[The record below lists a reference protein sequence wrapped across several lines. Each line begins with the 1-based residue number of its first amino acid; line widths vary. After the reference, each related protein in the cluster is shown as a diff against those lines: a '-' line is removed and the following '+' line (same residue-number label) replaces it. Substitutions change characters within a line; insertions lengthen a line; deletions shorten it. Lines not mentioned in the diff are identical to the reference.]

1 MTGEDE
7 RVERVDVDP
16 RLPWDDAPAGEPAAD
31 QPAAEESALD
41 EAMLD
46 VAVADD
52 EPAPDQPA
60 ADQPAA
66 DQPALDEAMPDDA
79 GAYDEPVPD
88 EPAADQPAPHEATA
102 GGAPSALDVPGGPE
116 PPPSTVQAVPV
127 GPEPPPSTVQA
138 VPVGPGRPAP
148 PPPTP
153 ATPSAA
159 SLSEARLA
167 RVHLRVG
174 MFGLARA
181 ELETLAARGA
191 LDVPALAD
199 LAEVRWRTGDLVG
212 AGEAADAYLEAGGD
226 ELVAVCVAA
235 EAAAAAGRMAD
246 ARNLAARVLARGRD
260 RLDDLFAGQPQS
272 NIWPA
277 ELRPGNPSLGR
288 PESTP
293 GIAPPPAGAPAAAL
307 HGSGDLA
314 DVEARLA
321 RGDLAGTAT
330 RLALL
335 LRRRPALAPAVL
347 AMADEALR
355 MVSPGAEAAS
365 IHLVRGDAYRLMGR
379 ETLAAEAFQQA
390 SRALHG
396 VREPEETS

>member
-16 RLPWDDAPAGEPAAD
+16 RLPWDDAPAGEPAPD
-31 QPAAEESALD
+31 EPAAEESALD
-41 EAMLD
+41 EAMPD

-52 EPAPDQPA
+52 EPAP
-60 ADQPAA
+60 
-66 DQPALDEAMPDDA
+66 
-79 GAYDEPVPD
+79 
-88 EPAADQPAPHEATA
+88 DQPAPHEATA
-102 GGAPSALDVPGGPE
+102 GGAPSALDVPG
-116 PPPSTVQAVPV
+116 

-212 AGEAADAYLEAGGD
+212 AGEAADAYLDAGGE

>member
-1 MTGEDE
+1 ME
-7 RVERVDVDP
+7 RTDVDP
-16 RLPWDDAPAGEPAAD
+16 RLPWDEAPAGEPAPDEDGAD
-31 QPAAEESALD
+31 EPAAEEDAPGEATPDDAGADAEPAAD
-41 EAMLD
+41 EAAAGVLPPD
-46 VAVADD
+46 EAGADDEPAAEGVAPD

-60 ADQPAA
+60 R
-66 DQPALDEAMPDDA
+66 DEATP
-79 GAYDEPVPD
+79 
-88 EPAADQPAPHEATA
+88 
-102 GGAPSALDVPGGPE
+102 GGSPSALDMPGGPE
-116 PPPSTVQAVPV
+116 PASSTVQP
-127 GPEPPPSTVQA
+127 
-138 VPVGPGRPAP
+138 VPVGPGRPVPPAP
-148 PPPTP
+148 AP
-153 ATPSAA
+153 ATSSSA
-159 SLSEARLA
+159 SLTEARLA
-167 RVHLRVG
+167 HVHLRVG

-212 AGEAADAYLEAGGD
+212 AGEAADAYLEAGGE
-226 ELVAVCVAA
+226 ELVAMCVAA

-260 RLDDLFAGQPQS
+260 RLDELFAGQPQS

-277 ELRPGNPSLGR
+277 ELRPGGLPLGR
-288 PESTP
+288 PGAT
-293 GIAPPPAGAPAAAL
+293 GGVAPPPAGAPAATL
-307 HGSGDLA
+307 HASGDLA

-335 LRRRPALAPAVL
+335 LRSRPALAPAVL
-347 AMADEALR
+347 SMADEALR

-365 IHLVRGDAYRLMGR
+365 IHMVRGDAYRLMGR

-390 SRALHG
+390 SRALQG
-396 VREPEETS
+396 VREPEETR